1 MAEVGIRTPGRGFG
15 PYNGLANFLCPSP
28 KCYTARMHLKSATS
42 KKVKLQ
48 PRYSGDRNVTVVPW
62 VGNHRMEF
70 SVCTAIS
77 CTMFVISE
85 PTVCGQAELLVRFGH
100 SRALL

>member
-1 MAEVGIRTPGRGFG
+1 
-15 PYNGLANFLCPSP
+15 
-28 KCYTARMHLKSATS
+28 
-42 KKVKLQ
+42 
-48 PRYSGDRNVTVVPW
+48 
-62 VGNHRMEF
+62 MEF

-77 CTMFVISE
+77 CTTFVISE